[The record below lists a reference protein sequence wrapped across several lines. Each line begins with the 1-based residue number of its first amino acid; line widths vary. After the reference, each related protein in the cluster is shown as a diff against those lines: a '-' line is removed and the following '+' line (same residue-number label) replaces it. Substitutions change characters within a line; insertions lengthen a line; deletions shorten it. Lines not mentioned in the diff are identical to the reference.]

1 MNKYEEIRIL
11 NNLFEVESGLNTR
24 ISELAEYAPA
34 QKIVDKLYKLNYE
47 LNNLL
52 NDRLKE
58 LGVDGEFGVTPPD
71 TSHLNDDDFG
81 AFIRGEINEHGEK
94 VK

>member
-1 MNKYEEIRIL
+1 MNKYEEIGLL

-24 ISELAEYAPA
+24 VSELAEYAPA

-71 TSHLNDDDFG
+71 TSHLNNDDFG

>member
-1 MNKYEEIRIL
+1 MNKYEEIRVL
-11 NNLFEVESGLNTR
+11 NSLFEVESGLNTR
-24 ISELAEYAPA
+24 ISELAEYSPA
-34 QKIVDKLYKLNYE
+34 QKIVDKLFKLNHQ

-58 LGVDGEFGVTPPD
+58 LGVDGEFGVIPPD

-81 AFIRGEINEHGEK
+81 AFIRGELTL
-94 VK
+94 

>member
-1 MNKYEEIRIL
+1 MNKYEEIRLL
-11 NNLFEVESGLNTR
+11 NSLFEVESGLNTR

-34 QKIVDKLYKLNYE
+34 QKIVDKLYKLNHE

-52 NDRLKE
+52 NDRLEE
-58 LGVDGEFGVTPPD
+58 LGVDGEFGVNPLD

-81 AFIRGEINEHGEK
+81 AFIRGELTL
-94 VK
+94 

>member
-1 MNKYEEIRIL
+1 MTKYEEIRIL
-11 NNLFEVESGLNTR
+11 NSLFEVESGLNTR

-34 QKIVDKLYKLNYE
+34 QKITDKLYKLNHQ

-58 LGVDGEFGVTPPD
+58 LGVDGEFGVVPPD

-81 AFIRGEINEHGEK
+81 AFIRGELTL
-94 VK
+94 

>member
-1 MNKYEEIRIL
+1 MRNKIMNKIEEIRML

-34 QKIVDKLYKLNYE
+34 QKIVDKLFKLNDE
-47 LNNLL
+47 LNDLL

-58 LGVDGEFGVTPPD
+58 LGVDGEFGVVPPD
-71 TSHLNDDDFG
+71 TSHLTDDDFG
-81 AFIRGEINEHGEK
+81 AFIRGELTL
-94 VK
+94 

>member
-1 MNKYEEIRIL
+1 MNKYEEIRLL
-11 NNLFEVESGLNTR
+11 NSLFEVESGLNTR
-24 ISELAEYAPA
+24 ISELAEYTPA
-34 QKIVDKLYKLNYE
+34 QKIVDKLFKLNHE

-58 LGVDGEFGVTPPD
+58 LGVDGEFGVVPPD

-81 AFIRGEINEHGEK
+81 AFIRGELTL
-94 VK
+94 

>member
-1 MNKYEEIRIL
+1 MNKYKEIRLL
-11 NNLFEVESGLNTR
+11 NSLFEVESGLNTR
-24 ISELAEYAPA
+24 ISELAEYTPA
-34 QKIVDKLYKLNYE
+34 QKIVDKLFKLNYE

-58 LGVDGEFGVTPPD
+58 LGVDGEFGVVPPD

-81 AFIRGEINEHGEK
+81 AFIRGELTL
-94 VK
+94 

>member
-11 NNLFEVESGLNTR
+11 NSLFEVESGLNTR

-58 LGVDGEFGVTPPD
+58 LGVDGEFGVVPPD

-81 AFIRGEINEHGEK
+81 AFIRGEINEQGEK
-94 VK
+94 L